1 MSRTARLLVLLLALP
16 LWGALEKQDVMIP
29 VRDGVRLHTAIW
41 RDTSLHDRLPF
52 LIIRTPYGIA
62 GAKNQLDR
70 SLAELVQEGYI
81 FVFQDIRGRYES
93 GGQFVMER
101 LPRDRTVAGSI
112 DEGTDTYDTIDWLLK
127 NVPDNNG
134 RAGITGISYGGWL
147 TQMALFEPH
156 PALKAASEQ
165 ASPGD
170 MFLND
175 DFHHNGAF
183 RLSYGFEY
191 VAMME
196 TGKENFNFQFDAYDT
211 FDWYLRLG
219 PLANANRLYFK
230 GERPT
235 WNNFVQHPT
244 FDAFW
249 KAADFPKFLQHVTV
263 PDLHVAGWFD
273 QEDGAGP
280 FEFYR
285 EASASDGGRL
295 NYIVVGP
302 WNHGGWSRGDGNSL
316 GNIKFGSDT
325 SKYFREKVQ
334 AAWFAYWLKDKG
346 SKDFPA
352 ARMFQTGANQWKSYD
367 AWPPVKGIEK
377 RGLYL
382 RDGGKL
388 SFDPP
393 KEAQASDSFI
403 SDPAHPVPYRARPIP
418 PTYQG
423 PGWNTWHTDDQRFAE
438 GRLDVATWKTEPLTE
453 DVSIAGEVIAR
464 IFASTT
470 GTDADWI
477 AKLIDV
483 YPDVN
488 PAEPAMGGYE
498 LMVGADVLRGRFR
511 AGMDRPMAVKAD
523 EVVEYDINLLSRC
536 HRFLKGHRIMVQIQ
550 STWFPVIDRNPQKYV
565 PNIFEAAESD
575 FQKATHRVFRSA
587 RYPSQIVLPV
597 EK

>member
-423 PGWNTWHTDDQRFAE
+423 PGWSTWHTDDQRFAE

-488 PAEPAMGGYE
+488 PAESAMGGYE

-511 AGMDRPMAVKAD
+511 AGMDRPMPVKAD

-587 RYPSQIVLPV
+587 RYPSQIVLPL
-597 EK
+597 ER